1 MAKKK
6 KEEPKVDN
14 EVGSL
19 KVKEKVEKQPDGNE
33 TKGNVTKVKEKMKM
47 KLKKIILTKEESL
60 RMFNPRTPGPH
71 KNKKKY
77 NRKQKHKKLQL

>member
-6 KEEPKVDN
+6 KEEPVVDN

-47 KLKKIILTKEESL
+47 KPQVIEETITKVDLSKPPKLEEESEVE
-60 RMFNPRTPGPH
+60 
-71 KNKKKY
+71 
-77 NRKQKHKKLQL
+77 